1 MIGTLMEMV
10 HEGLGRTP
18 AGVWASKVAESGS
31 PVRVTDETA
40 FLVDFLPVVRRALSR
55 TGFQVD
61 HVQYYCDALR
71 PWIAR
76 RERLGRFLL
85 RRDPRDISRIWVL
98 DPDDDAYL
106 EVGYRTLSRP
116 PVSLWEHRAAIA
128 RLRELGRRG
137 RRERR
142 VRDNRADATDHR
154 HRGGYDP
161 PNTPQSGTPSG
172 GTTAVTA
179 GGRAV
184 APARPGT
191 GEADEAKPFEVIEQ
205 W

>member
-1 MIGTLMEMV
+1 MEMV
-10 HEGLGRTP
+10 HEGLGRIP

-128 RLRELGRRG
+128 RLRELGRAEVDENAVFAIIEQMRQITDTAVATT
-137 RRERR
+137 RRTRRNRERR
-142 VRDNRADATDHR
+142 QAA
-154 HRGGYDP
+154 P
-161 PNTPQSGTPSG
+161 PPSPP
-172 GTTAVTA
+172 AA
-179 GGRAV
+179 GPLLPPGRAPV
-184 APARPGT
+184 KRTRPSRSR
-191 GEADEAKPFEVIEQ
+191 
-205 W
+205 